1 MICVRKN
8 ADIFE
13 VLDPYECSFLE
24 KPPSQQACHLKP
36 CGAKW
41 FSTEWSM
48 VSHCHPEMAPGRVP
62 GPSPRRDA
70 RSPVASTLGSHNEG
84 TLFSRGSPKLAD
96 LGFYRDVFIMHVIL
110 ELWGVSSGLARKDQ
124 FWTPPG

>member
-48 VSHCHPEMAPGRVP
+48 VSHCH
-62 GPSPRRDA
+62 GPNRRKDA
-70 RSPVASTLGSHNEG
+70 GSPVASTLGSHNEG
-84 TLFSRGSPKLAD
+84 TLFGWGSLKLAD
-96 LGFYRDVFIMHVIL
+96 RGFYRDVFIMHVIL
-110 ELWGVSSGLARKDQ
+110 ELWGVSGGLARKDQ
-124 FWTPPG
+124 FWAPPG